1 MCSVG
6 EFQANALGAVLF
18 NRQCVN
24 HALLSIINVIGLFF
38 VGAGTWLGSFFDFL
52 CVAFALLTSRFA
64 SYGFP
69 ALHGENN
76 VVLPALKY

>member
-24 HALLSIINVIGLFF
+24 HALLSIINVIGPFW
-38 VGAGTWLGSFFDFL
+38 GGLGHGWGPFL
-52 CVAFALLTSRFA
+52 I
-64 SYGFP
+64 SYV
-69 ALHGENN
+69 LH
-76 VVLPALKY
+76 LPC

>member
-24 HALLSIINVIGLFF
+24 HALLSIINVIGLFW
-38 VGAGTWLGSFFDFL
+38 GGLGHGWGPFL
-52 CVAFALLTSRFA
+52 I
-64 SYGFP
+64 SYV
-69 ALHGENN
+69 LH
-76 VVLPALKY
+76 LPC